1 MADQDGGKLVYEVDI
16 DTAKLLT
23 GSQKAKAELASLG
36 DAASGTTPGFD
47 KLSKGAKGVSSA
59 LAMPE
64 VNKLSNQLAQLSG
77 KIGVSSDAAID
88 ASVAQNKFSGAL
100 STVAGKLGA
109 GYVSNVGSAT
119 SSLIKH
125 AKEAV
130 AATSA
135 QMGNAVA
142 AQKEASALKSSAAQL
157 VISAAA
163 EKKQAEAAEATA
175 ISELKVAEA
184 IFTRKQSEIESLEA
198 VLARQKESLKQ
209 SEANLEI
216 SSSEKAVA
224 DAVKSRSAVEA
235 TQAKILK
242 QSNQAT
248 KEVTDAEDRVSK
260 AKITSAAASQ
270 KVTQAAALEVV
281 AKETVAKANDAAA
294 LATVRLTL
302 AARAQT
308 VAMVAARSALALL
321 GGPAGVLLLAAAGV
335 YSLYQAMSHTK
346 EIEEFNKRIDDSID
360 KLDTLNNAQS
370 KYAYN
375 LFGEKI
381 KSATKDVNYYAQE
394 IALVESA
401 LRNNPFDINTEKNTE
416 KLIQLKALYT
426 EAKQVVLTY
435 AESSDR
441 AATQISK
448 TTGLS
453 AEQVVAQNALK
464 DATKSLTEQNTLL
477 ARSILEG
484 AGAAKDNIEIEN
496 FGKKLNQLGIYGDV
510 ATDAME
516 RFASYLQ
523 QNKDFALASAVEDT
537 KQKVEELT
545 IRLKEGEQAAIRFN
559 AQMTVKN
566 NGWDANTQDAK
577 DYITNQQK
585 IAALNKQISDQK
597 NKASSDK
604 SSAKRDAN
612 AAESVA
618 QKLENL
624 KQKADLAATSTQE
637 LSREQTILT
646 AQQSLGKA
654 ATQNQIDLAG
664 KYASQAWDTANAIK
678 AQAAAE
684 KLIPERQE
692 QSRYS
697 QESKDLK
704 IALSA
709 DKITRDE
716 YNAAVERAEQQ
727 HQANLAKIKS
737 DAVVSPVADNRVQID
752 PVQALANENARKLE
766 LMKQYQQQELAILD
780 QGRAQGKLSEDQY
793 QQARLA
799 TNEQFLALRTAQENQ
814 FQQQQTGALW
824 ELLSQQSLGYNML
837 TNAVDA
843 FAGNASNA
851 ITGLLTGSMT
861 AEEALKSLGR
871 TMLNSVVN
879 SLVQVGVEALKNF
892 IIGQTIG
899 TASVAAGVGQAAAL
913 SAAWATPA
921 ALASLASFG
930 ANAAPAQ
937 AGIIS
942 TVGVSQGLAIAG
954 MRKNGG
960 PVSAGSMYQ
969 VGEGG
974 LPEIYQAS
982 NGKQYMI
989 PGDNGSVVSNKD
1001 MNGGSGQINVTMNF
1015 ENYSSGATVDAQAQS
1030 DGKGGVTIQAI
1041 VYDISQGGPVGQAI
1055 STFHNAPRRAT
1066 N

>member
-47 KLSKGAKGVSSA
+47 KLSNGAKGVSSA

-135 QMGNAVA
+135 QMGSAVA
-142 AQKEASALKSSAAQL
+142 AQKEATALKSSAAQL

-216 SSSEKAVA
+216 SSSEKAVS

-281 AKETVAKANDAAA
+281 AKETVAKANDAAE

-435 AESSDR
+435 AEASDR

-477 ARSILEG
+477 ARSILDG

-510 ATDAME
+510 ATDTME

-523 QNKDFALASAVEDT
+523 QNKDFALAGAVEDT

-646 AQQSLGKA
+646 AQQSLGKV

-684 KLIPERQE
+684 KLIPGRQE
-692 QSRYS
+692 LSRYT

-704 IALSA
+704 TALEA
-709 DKITRDE
+709 HKITRAE
-716 YNAAVERAEQQ
+716 FNQATERAEQQ
-727 HQANLAKIKS
+727 HQINLARIK
-737 DAVVSPVADNRVQID
+737 AEQAISPQQ
-752 PVQALANENARKLE
+752 QALGEVNPLIQEQNEYAQRLALIQQFESAKTITAEQASQAR
-766 LMKQYQQQELAILD
+766 QRILD
-780 QGRAQGKLSEDQY
+780 EESAKQM
-793 QQARLA
+793 
-799 TNEQFLALRTAQENQ
+799 
-814 FQQQQTGALW
+814 
-824 ELLSQQSLGYNML
+824 QS
-837 TNAVDA
+837 
-843 FAGNASNA
+843 
-851 ITGLLTGSMT
+851 
-861 AEEALKSLGR
+861 
-871 TMLNSVVN
+871 
-879 SLVQVGVEALKNF
+879 
-892 IIGQTIG
+892 IG
-899 TASVAAGVGQAAAL
+899 TILGAASQGLDGIAGIIEASGGKASTAYKVMFGL
-913 SAAWATPA
+913 SKGFAV
-921 ALASLASFG
+921 
-930 ANAAPAQ
+930 AQ
-937 AGIIS
+937 AGINLQLAL
-942 TVGVSQGLAIAG
+942 SQVLADPASLSPAQKFANYAAIASAG
-954 MRKNGG
+954 GSLVSTIGSIGYGGARKNGG
-960 PVSAGSMYQ
+960 PVSAGEMYR

-974 LPEIYQAS
+974 APEIYQAGT
-982 NGKQYMI
+982 GKQYMI
-989 PGDNGSVVSNKD
+989 PGDNGKVISNKD
-1001 MNGGSGQINVTMNF
+1001 MQGGSGGAGTVVQQEVHFHIETTNGIDDATMQKM
-1015 ENYSSGATVDAQAQS
+1015 AAMMKTVS
-1030 DGKGGVTIQAI
+1030 LNTIKDQ
-1041 VYDISQGGPVGQAI
+1041 QRPNGLL
-1055 STFHNAPRRAT
+1055 RK
-1066 N
+1066 